1 MQKLLGFLLPYF
13 WHTGRSKSLP
23 HFCVC
28 QPLLLLIWPTDL
40 WFWRGLQTSEWAG
53 NEKSLASIYGFAGKI
68 HSFTWPLLWLYN
80 IGQKKFNFI
89 MTCEDNLPVLSL
101 PFQIS
106 IASYKS
112 VFYTIHFL
120 NESAFPG
127 RFKWRLS
134 LFDIVLFAWWFEPL
148 VTEHH
153 PSSWFYNR
161 TCLRHFVTILELSSC
176 RVIKICRHR
185 RIWLK

>member
-120 NESAFPG
+120 NECFSWSFQMETVSFWYSTFCLMIWATSHWTP
-127 RFKWRLS
+127 S
-134 LFDIVLFAWWFEPL
+134 LILVL
-148 VTEHH
+148 
-153 PSSWFYNR
+153 
-161 TCLRHFVTILELSSC
+161 
-176 RVIKICRHR
+176 
-185 RIWLK
+185 